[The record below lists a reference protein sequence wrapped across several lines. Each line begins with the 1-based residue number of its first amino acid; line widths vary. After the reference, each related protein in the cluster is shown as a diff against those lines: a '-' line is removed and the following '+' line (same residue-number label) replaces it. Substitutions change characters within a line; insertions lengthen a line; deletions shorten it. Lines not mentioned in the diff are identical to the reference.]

1 MGRGLPK
8 SVTSWVA
15 RGTILAALVA
25 TTVTYTSMQ
34 KTLVIDHNGQLSQVQ
49 VFGST
54 VAEALTAGNVE
65 LSDDDE
71 VFPAGTELIG
81 NGDVITVRKATTG
94 ATASRSDDFGRE
106 AIESLAIKEIK
117 VAIDGAEVRTATSAA
132 TVRDALIEAG
142 VILQEGDTLSAALDD
157 EVTSGMR
164 IGVGRASSDALTVT
178 ETVAFKTVEEEDDS
192 LYEGERKVTQE
203 GKAGET
209 ITTFQITLVDGAET
223 ERTVLA
229 YAVLTEPKDEI
240 VAIGTKEKPK
250 VPSNVDMSTDETPVA
265 AGDIASPAQAKA
277 IAKPMVTAKGW
288 DDSQYTCLVSLWTR
302 ESGWR
307 VTAGNKSSG
316 AYGIPQSLP
325 GSKMASAGPNWR
337 TDAATQI
344 TWGLNYIQNRYKTP
358 CGAWDHFL
366 RKNWY

>member
-8 SVTSWVA
+8 TVTSWVA
-15 RGTILAALVA
+15 RGTVLAALAA

-34 KTLVIDHNGQLSQVQ
+34 KTLVIDHHGELSQVQ
-49 VFGST
+49 VFGTT
-54 VAEALTAGNVE
+54 VAEALTAGNVK

-71 VFPAGTELIG
+71 VFPAGTERIG
-81 NGDVITVRKATTG
+81 DGDVITVRTAT
-94 ATASRSDDFGRE
+94 ATSAASRSDDLGRQ
-106 AIESLAIKEIK
+106 AIESLAVKE
-117 VAIDGAEVRTATSAA
+117 VSVVVDGQTIRTVTSGA
-132 TVRDALIEAG
+132 TVRDVLIQAG
-142 VILQEGDTLSAALDD
+142 VILQEGDVLSVALD
-157 EVTSGMR
+157 EEITSGMK
-164 IGVGRASSDALTVT
+164 IDVGRSSSDALTVT
-178 ETVAFKTVEEEDDS
+178 ETVAFQTVEEEDDS
-192 LYEGERKVTQE
+192 LYKGERKTTQE
-203 GKAGET
+203 GKPGET
-209 ITTFQITLVDGAET
+209 ITTFQVTLVDGTET
-223 ERTVLA
+223 GRTVLA
-229 YAVLTEPKDEI
+229 HTVVAEPQDEI
-240 VAIGTKEKPK
+240 VAVGTKEKPK
-250 VPSNVDMSTDETPVA
+250 VPTNVDMSTDQTPVA

-277 IAKPMVTAKGW
+277 IAKDMVAARGW

-344 TWGLNYIQNRYKTP
+344 TWGLGYIKGRYKTP